1 MNNLSGEDF
10 MFKQFLLVAAIAS
23 LTLAGSSQAYC
34 HDDLEPGVAAAEPPS
49 VQFRR
54 MRRDLLKTC

>member
-1 MNNLSGEDF
+1 

-34 HDDLEPGVAAAEPPS
+34 HGDLEFGVAAAESPFGSASIGCNSICGRP
-49 VQFRR
+49 VE
-54 MRRDLLKTC
+54 